1 MAKITSVKYY
11 RVKPRWLMVKIVDE
25 NGQHGWGEA
34 TLEGHDLAV
43 EGCLDEMIP
52 RIIGQEA
59 NDIENIWQTFWR
71 HSFYRGGP
79 IFMSALSGID
89 IALWDLKGRNLKVP
103 IYELLGGKVR
113 TKVQVYCWIGGDR
126 PSDVEAAAK
135 KRVAQGLT
143 CVKMNAT
150 EDLGW
155 IDSPSALDST
165 VERLK
170 QVKALGL
177 DVGLDF
183 HGRCHKAM
191 AKQLARALEPHRPL
205 FIEEPILVEHP
216 EAIKKLSDQT
226 VIPIA
231 FGERLYTRWDIK
243 RFLEDSSV
251 DILQPDIAHAGG
263 ISETKR
269 IATMAEAYDVA
280 IAPHCPLGPVAFAAS
295 VQVALSSPN
304 FSILEMSLGMH
315 YNTEAGDIDLLTYLK
330 DPSVFDLENGYVKAP
345 TGYGLGIDIDEEM
358 VIKIS
363 KETEPWQCKTFH
375 GPDGSI
381 RECLVWSIIKMSNEA
396 LEVLVYGLGAIGS
409 FYAFILSRS
418 ERVRLTVAARSNFE
432 AVAANGIKI
441 DSQNHGKHH
450 VKPHK
455 VLRSVA
461 DAEQKFDFII
471 CTNKAVDQASSAADI
486 APGVGDNTTIVI
498 IQNGVGNED
507 AFRERFPNVTIIS
520 CVTWV
525 GARQPEPG
533 VIEHTTSEDMQ
544 VGLYPNKAGDE
555 TSDTQRLSQFESLLS
570 IGKTIFQIVPNIQ
583 VQRWEKVVWNA
594 AWNSLTALTLMDTH
608 SWLSSS
614 DLSTPMTRKL
624 MKEVINV
631 ANALSVPLEDELI
644 DKLIDKILRMPP
656 IGSSMR
662 TDYENDKPMEVEV
675 ILGYPVKKGR
685 ELGIDV
691 STIETLYTV
700 LLAINKRLIGAQSG

>member
-1 MAKITSVKYY
+1 
-11 RVKPRWLMVKIVDE
+11 MVSPAAD
-25 NGQHGWGEA
+25 Q
-34 TLEGHDLAV
+34 
-43 EGCLDEMIP
+43 
-52 RIIGQEA
+52 
-59 NDIENIWQTFWR
+59 
-71 HSFYRGGP
+71 
-79 IFMSALSGID
+79 FMSAISGID
-89 IALWDLKGRNLKVP
+89 IALWDLKGDYRHLAIKQPEANKNRSQL
-103 IYELLGGKVR
+103 E
-113 TKVQVYCWIGGDR
+113 VYCWIGGDR
-126 PSDVEAAAK
+126 PSDIEAAAK
-135 KRVAQGLT
+135 KRVEQGLT

-150 EDLGW
+150 EDLDW

-177 DVGLDF
+177 DAGLDF

-205 FIEEPILVEHP
+205 FIEEPVVEHP

-251 DILQPDIAHAGG
+251 DVLQPDIAHAGG

-304 FSILEMSLGMH
+304 FAILEMSLGMH

-330 DPSVFDLENGYVKAP
+330 NPSVFDLEGGHVKAP
-345 TGYGLGIDIDEEM
+345 TGYGLGIEIDEEM
-358 VIKIS
+358 VARIA
-363 KETEPWQCKTFH
+363 KETEPWQ
-375 GPDGSI
+375 SI
-381 RECLVWSIIKMSNEA
+381 
-396 LEVLVYGLGAIGS
+396 
-409 FYAFILSRS
+409 
-418 ERVRLTVAARSNFE
+418 
-432 AVAANGIKI
+432 
-441 DSQNHGKHH
+441 
-450 VKPHK
+450 

-461 DAEQKFDFII
+461 EARQEFDFII
-471 CTNKAVDQASSAADI
+471 CTNKAVDQASTAADI
-486 APGVGDNTTIVI
+486 APGVGDNTSIVI

-507 AFRERFPNVTIIS
+507 AFREKFPSATIIS

-533 VIEHTTSEDMQ
+533 FINHTTSEDMQ
-544 VGLYPNKAGDE
+544 VGLYPNKAGDA
-555 TSDTQRLSQFESLLS
+555 SRDTQRLSQFESLLS

-594 AWNSLTALTLMDTH
+594 AWNSLTALTLMDMH
-608 SWLSSS
+608 AWLSSS

-624 MKEVINV
+624 MKEVIDV
-631 ANALSVPLEDELI
+631 ANALGVPLGYELI
-644 DKLIDKILRMPP
+644 DRLLEKILAMPP

-662 TDYENDKPMEVEV
+662 TDYENGKPMEVEV
-675 ILGYPVKKGR
+675 ILGYPVWKGK
-685 ELGIDV
+685 EFGIDV
-691 STIETLYTV
+691 ATIETLYII
-700 LLAINKRLIGAQSG
+700 LLAINKRLISAQGK